1 MDDMVKSW
9 TTNDGTVFEHIPL
22 EDVKVAYNTIEKD
35 LKKVTLKTYSDWIPA
50 DVYVSLRRAEADLY
64 MAYKDEYY
72 VGFFVTTIV
81 RDFGGEKILFV
92 WVAYSNP
99 KYDNTEAGFE
109 FLETLSKELDT
120 TEIEFHSSRSG
131 WAKKAEAY
139 GYMPVMQVFKKEV

>member
-1 MDDMVKSW
+1 
-9 TTNDGTVFEHIPL
+9 
-22 EDVKVAYNTIEKD
+22 
-35 LKKVTLKTYSDWIPA
+35 
-50 DVYVSLRRAEADLY
+50 VSLDYSASN
-64 MAYKDEYY
+64 
-72 VGFFVTTIV
+72 V
-81 RDFGGEKILFV
+81 RFDQTSGT
-92 WVAYSNP
+92 YNPSHSNP